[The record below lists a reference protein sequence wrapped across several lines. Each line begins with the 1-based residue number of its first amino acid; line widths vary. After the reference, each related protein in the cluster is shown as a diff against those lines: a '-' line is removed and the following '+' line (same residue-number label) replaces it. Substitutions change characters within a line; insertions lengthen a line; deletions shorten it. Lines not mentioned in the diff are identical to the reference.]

1 MEKVVLEMSM
11 PFIDFIAAPNS
22 MSVRGTVKPL
32 ERTQRIDDVAG
43 H

>member
-1 MEKVVLEMSM
+1 MERVPLEMRL
-11 PFIDFIAAPNS
+11 PFTEFIAAPNS
-22 MSVRGTVKPL
+22 MSVRGTVRPL